1 MSSTTP
7 TTHQMNPTSPIQSLK
22 STDTNFNMTTPLTY
36 TSVETWELLIN
47 HFFGTIVP
55 QWQSL
60 VPFKPEYCDFHLLST
75 LLTDMLKFTKMLVR
89 STREPTENG
98 DPTSMQASEVCLQS
112 VGADCPEKTEDTGAK
127 DSILNESSV
136 GDHSDNANIET
147 PGLEAQPA
155 LDCMENGD
163 PTSMQAS
170 EVCLQSVGADCPEK
184 TEDTG
189 AKDSILNESSVDDH
203 SDNANVETPRLEA
216 QPALDC
222 ISVGHSNTQLETPA
236 TVKPKKS
243 CMKKNFTADT
253 KDFDK
258 TKSCPLEK
266 PVKLEVPELHSDTES
281 LTFSSISPLPD
292 SLGERSVE
300 DQGETP
306 GLEAQPV
313 VGCICVDN
321 SSYRDETES
330 RGLKDEAT
338 PRFQGFLSDSES
350 LTSSQISPLSDSLSE
365 EKLCVNKVIQVVVS
379 EAIDNVASKHKLFTE
394 RLTPDCIGDRLL
406 EKIWPEIN
414 GKHLDLS
421 PKSLKNIHK
430 AILKD
435 LCKTHKCKEK
445 YLIFS
450 LREQLDSITVPIFT
464 KHLLGLPK
472 RVLSVSKNR
481 DEYWELVEKFTRDLV
496 IHSMAELNE
505 TTTWHSGT
513 TDFIVQRLSQKIWNK
528 ILSKNY
534 KISLENIEELSL
546 TVYNDLHE
554 KWDSPGQ
561 FMKLSNPMVDDIIV
575 NAFKKHAKLKR
586 RNVISR
592 IFSFAR

>member
-1 MSSTTP
+1 MHQSSECNLSAFSLQTAHMSSTTP
-7 TTHQMNPTSPIQSLK
+7 TTHQMNPTSPIQSLN
-22 STDTNFNMTTPLTY
+22 STDFNMNTPLTY

-75 LLTDMLKFTKMLVR
+75 LLTDMLKFCKMLVR

-98 DPTSMQASEVCLQS
+98 DPTSMQTSEVCLQS
-112 VGADCPEKTEDTGAK
+112 MGT
-127 DSILNESSV
+127 
-136 GDHSDNANIET
+136 
-147 PGLEAQPA
+147 
-155 LDCMENGD
+155 
-163 PTSMQAS
+163 
-170 EVCLQSVGADCPEK
+170 DCPEK

-203 SDNANVETPRLEA
+203 RDNENLETPGLEA
-216 QPALDC
+216 EAALDC
-222 ISVGHSNTQLETPA
+222 ISVGNSNTQLETIDTA
-236 TVKPKKS
+236 KPKKS

-258 TKSCPLEK
+258 TESCLLENN
-266 PVKLEVPELHSDTES
+266 VKLEVPESDTES
-281 LTFSSISPLPD
+281 LTFSSISPLSD
-292 SLGERSVE
+292 SLSESSVE
-300 DQGETP
+300 DQ

-313 VGCICVDN
+313 VGCISVDN

-350 LTSSQISPLSDSLSE
+350 LTSCQISPLSDSLSE
-365 EKLCVNKVIQVVVS
+365 EKLCVNKVIQMVVS
-379 EAIDNVASKHKLFTE
+379 KAIDNVASKHKLFTE

-406 EKIWPEIN
+406 EKMWPEIN
-414 GKHLDLS
+414 DKHLDLS
-421 PKSLKNIHK
+421 PKSLKNIHQ

-450 LREQLDSITVPIFT
+450 LREQLDNITVPIFT

-472 RVLSVSKNR
+472 RVLSVSKNW

-528 ILSKNY
+528 ILSKKY

-546 TVYNDLHE
+546 TVYNDLGY
-554 KWDSPGQ
+554 PY
-561 FMKLSNPMVDDIIV
+561 FLSLSDLSSSSLGIYPC
-575 NAFKKHAKLKR
+575 LC
-586 RNVISR
+586 
-592 IFSFAR
+592 

>member
-136 GDHSDNANIET
+136 
-147 PGLEAQPA
+147 
-155 LDCMENGD
+155 
-163 PTSMQAS
+163 
-170 EVCLQSVGADCPEK
+170 
-184 TEDTG
+184 
-189 AKDSILNESSVDDH
+189 DDH
-203 SDNANVETPRLEA
+203 SDNANVETPGLEA